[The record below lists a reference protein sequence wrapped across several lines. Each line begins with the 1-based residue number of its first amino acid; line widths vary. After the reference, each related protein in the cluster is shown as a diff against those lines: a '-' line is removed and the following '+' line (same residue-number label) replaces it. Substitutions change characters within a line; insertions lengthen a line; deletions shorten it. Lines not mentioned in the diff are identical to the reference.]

1 MTPETIG
8 GYNYEYLAMIA
19 QYTGWT
25 YHYTFGDWAD
35 LETKLANH
43 EIDLL
48 GDVGKTTER
57 LSRYN
62 FSDYP
67 NISSQMYLVTRD
79 NDTRYY
85 YDDFSAFNGMKIG
98 GIISDF
104 REGLLS
110 KKATNNSF
118 QYTYQCYSSDDTAL
132 AALDRGDIDAVTLIN
147 TAKSQDYR
155 IISEWEPNPF
165 YFTVSNTKSEILDEL
180 NRSLNAIQSSD
191 PSLQS
196 RLYEKYFEDSSKG
209 RNVAL
214 TKDEA
219 NYLAKKESVTIAVTS
234 GEKPIAYEKDGVLQG
249 ILPDYFSLLQTKMPL
264 KFNYKVYGTFQ
275 EMFTLFM
282 AGKSELCAQ
291 VPDDFSYGV
300 TLNARLANPYMSLT
314 YGFVSKP
321 DLGGNAKK
329 IAYRVGKK
337 YLKGRLEK
345 LGYEAISY
353 VDDEACI
360 SAVISGEVDAAAMG
374 TLAYEQVSYHA
385 KYRSL
390 SYFTKPELDYSVCI
404 GVTTNEDPLLFSALQ
419 KAVGAIPAS
428 ALTSLIAADSIVT
441 PQYTISDYM
450 ANNGMTL
457 FALIASLLIVA
468 LLVTFL
474 IRGHRLNKKSDLG
487 LRKSG

>member
-1 MTPETIG
+1 MHSLLSGLILLASSFGLFSPNAFSPSRLASSANPTVVEVGWYSEAGMQDGMTPETIG

-62 FSDYP
+62 FGDYP
-67 NISSQMYLVTRD
+67 DISSQMYLVTRD

-110 KKATNNSF
+110 KKATNNTF
-118 QYTYQCYSSDDTAL
+118 QYTYQRYSSDDTAL

-180 NRSLNAIQSSD
+180 NRSLHAIQSSD

-275 EMFTLFM
+275 EMFTLFI
-282 AGKSELCAQ
+282 AGENELCAQ

-329 IAYRVGKK
+329 SPIA
-337 YLKGRLEK
+337 LEK
-345 LGYEAISY
+345 NTSR
-353 VDDEACI
+353 
-360 SAVISGEVDAAAMG
+360 DAWKNWA
-374 TLAYEQVSYHA
+374 
-385 KYRSL
+385 
-390 SYFTKPELDYSVCI
+390 TKPSLTSMMR
-404 GVTTNEDPLLFSALQ
+404 
-419 KAVGAIPAS
+419 PAS
-428 ALTSLIAADSIVT
+428 
-441 PQYTISDYM
+441 P
-450 ANNGMTL
+450 
-457 FALIASLLIVA
+457 
-468 LLVTFL
+468 
-474 IRGHRLNKKSDLG
+474 R
-487 LRKSG
+487 